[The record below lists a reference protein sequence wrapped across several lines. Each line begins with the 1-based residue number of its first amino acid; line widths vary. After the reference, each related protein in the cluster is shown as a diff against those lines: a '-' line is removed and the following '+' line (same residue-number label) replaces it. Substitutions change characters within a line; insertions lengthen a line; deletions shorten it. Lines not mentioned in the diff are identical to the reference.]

1 MSERDDDRHALEHPQ
16 DGAPGGPDPAEFRA
30 RRGRNIA
37 IAIGLV
43 VFAVLVFLVTV
54 VRLGA
59 NVLDRP
65 F

>member
-1 MSERDDDRHALEHPQ
+1 MSERDDDLQTLEHPE
-16 DGAPGGPDPAEFRA
+16 DGAPIGPDPEEFRA

>member
-1 MSERDDDRHALEHPQ
+1 MSERDDDPQAVEHPQ
-16 DGAPGGPDPAEFRA
+16 DGAPTGPSPEEFRA
-30 RRGRNIA
+30 RRGRNVA
-37 IAIGLV
+37 LAIGLV

-65 F
+65 L